1 MEKIFATFANLWM
14 VMKVQAKIKEES
26 SSQQFKFKPRAFDI
40 DTVVEVN
47 ISSLRQ
53 SFASESFLEWQ
64 QLAAEEESTERVML
78 HVFLSF
84 LFYWST
90 FIILCYFYVQANE
103 VESVDDAWSSIQE
116 PVLSDM
122 VQIHNQLFGSVDL
135 VFAVS

>member
-1 MEKIFATFANLWM
+1 MEKIFATFADLWM

-47 ISSLRQ
+47 IASLRQ

-78 HVFLSF
+78 PC
-84 LFYWST
+84 LFV
-90 FIILCYFYVQANE
+90 IL
-103 VESVDDAWSSIQE
+103 
-116 PVLSDM
+116 VLSE
-122 VQIHNQLFGSVDL
+122 HFY
-135 VFAVS
+135 

>member
-47 ISSLRQ
+47 IASLRQ

-78 HVFLSF
+78 PCLSF
-84 LFYWST
+84 LFYRST
-90 FIILCYFYVQANE
+90 FISVCCLYVQANE

-116 PVLSDM
+116 PILSDM
-122 VQIHNQLFGSVDL
+122 VQIHNQLFGSIDL
-135 VFAVS
+135 RVAVS